1 MTIPLESLE
10 QIKSELSEEKKRLEK
25 ELADFT
31 KRNVHNRD
39 DYSARFPDM
48 GTKDDENAA
57 EVSLYSDRLTL
68 ERSLERA
75 LKEVNDAFDRIE
87 RGVYGACRFC
97 NNPIPLERLLIRPTS
112 ASCVKCKEILK
123 KEKR

>member
-10 QIKSELSEEKKRLEK
+10 YIKSKLLEEKKRLEK

-68 ERSLERA
+68 ERALERG
-75 LKEVNDAFDRIE
+75 LKEVNDALNRIDQ
-87 RGVYGACRFC
+87 GTYGTCRFC
-97 NNPIPLERLLIRPTS
+97 NEFIPLERLLVRPTS
-112 ASCVKCKEILK
+112 ASCVKCKERLK
-123 KEKR
+123 QEKR